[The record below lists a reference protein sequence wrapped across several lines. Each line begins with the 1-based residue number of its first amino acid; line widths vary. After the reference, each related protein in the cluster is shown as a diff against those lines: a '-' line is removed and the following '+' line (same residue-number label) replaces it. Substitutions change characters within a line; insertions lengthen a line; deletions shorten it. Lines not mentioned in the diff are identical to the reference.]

1 LPVLGEKNMQFFNWG
16 NIEWVYEADS
26 IGSLNVMN
34 VGIVTID
41 PGKRQ
46 NKHVHYGD
54 EQLLY
59 VISGKGRQQVG
70 DEIHT
75 IKAGSIHHIESGSIH
90 ETMNIELE
98 PIVELIISIPAI
110 QKKNLSLY
118 KDGEMTLN
126 YESLV
131 ENVVSDG
138 KNNSEL
144 RGLYESAFGSME
156 IPVAVF
162 NKDGGNVIEGRN
174 YPQLCKT
181 ACGVHKNKGKC
192 PIYQIQNE
200 YAPPIY
206 NDSSAYICPFGLT
219 VLNVPIVVNQ
229 TAIGWIKGGHIRTYR
244 NEFSSSENNVQQGEL
259 HKELFEDMPVLPKSR
274 VNAIMRI
281 MKDMAKNIAEYSVIK
296 NTKTELGKK
305 ERLIKEIAENESV
318 LEESLKMVRDEVL
331 DIQINNHFLFNTLN
345 AIASM
350 AVQDNSMK
358 TYDAV
363 IELSNMFRYSLRNKS
378 SSILLKDEIE
388 YLRNYI
394 ALQQLRYGDNLR
406 VDFDIPEELANVK
419 IPFNCL
425 QPIVGNSFKHGF
437 KNKKREIRIEIRV
450 EPGER
455 CMKLVIEDNGMG
467 MEKNDLEQLLERLKE
482 GKGRNSGWMMIYSK
496 LRSFYG
502 EKFTIDIDNR
512 PEGGI
517 RVTLLLPVIAS
528 ER

>member
-1 LPVLGEKNMQFFNWG
+1 MQFFNWG
-16 NIEWVYEADS
+16 KIEWVYEADS

-34 VGIVTID
+34 VGIATID

-54 EQLLY
+54 EQILY

-70 DEIHT
+70 NEIHT

-90 ETMNIELE
+90 ETMNMEME
-98 PIVELIISIPAI
+98 PIVELIISIPAV
-110 QKKNLSLY
+110 QKKDLSIYKMGKIMSDNETVSDEIY
-118 KDGEMTLN
+118 KDEI
-126 YESLV
+126 YKDEIK
-131 ENVVSDG
+131 E
-138 KNNSEL
+138 
-144 RGLYESAFGSME
+144 LYESAME
-156 IPVAVF
+156 SLKIPMAVF
-162 NKDGGNVIEGRN
+162 DKNGKVVIEGGN
-174 YPQLCKT
+174 YPELCKL
-181 ACGVHKNKGKC
+181 ACGMHENNGDC
-192 PIYQIQNE
+192 RIYKIHDE

-206 NDSSAYICPFGLT
+206 NDSSAYVCPFGLT
-219 VLNVPIVVNQ
+219 VLNVPIVINQ

-244 NEFSSSENNVQQGEL
+244 DEFSSIEKKVL
-259 HKELFEDMPVLPKSR
+259 HGGLYKELFEDMPVLPKSR

-281 MKDMAKNIAEYSVIK
+281 MKDMAKSFAEYSVLK
-296 NTKTELGKK
+296 NTKTELSKK
-305 ERLIKEIAENESV
+305 ERLIKEIAENESM
-318 LEESLKMVRDEVL
+318 LEESLKMVRDEML

-363 IELSNMFRYSLRNKS
+363 IELSNMFRYSLKNKS
-378 SSILLKDEIE
+378 SNILIKDEIE

-406 VDFDIPEELANVK
+406 VVFDIPEELEKVK

-425 QPIVGNSFKHGF
+425 QPIVENCFKHGF
-437 KNKKREIRIEIRV
+437 KNMKKEIRIEIYV
-450 EPGER
+450 ESGER
-455 CMKLVIEDNGMG
+455 CMKLVIEDNGIG
-467 MEKNDLEQLLERLKE
+467 MEKNDLQELLERLRE
-482 GKGRNSGWMMIYSK
+482 GGGRNSGWMMIYSK

-502 EKFTIDIDNR
+502 NSFDLDIENR

-517 RVTLLLPVIAS
+517 RVTLLLP
-528 ER
+528 